1 MKKHFFAWMTIMMV
15 AFVGITAVA
24 CSKEDNSQNANA
36 EIIGKWRREYKET
49 IKYIKN
55 GGAWKE
61 DSRSSKSYP
70 EGSSDGYIFKS
81 DGTALMV
88 DISPDG
94 HYFIEESDDFFYK
107 VENGHLFLKENNP
120 RDKDGWEDVAAIKI
134 SGSTMELTEEEIEG
148 DYKEVT
154 FLRYKK
160 LN

>member
-1 MKKHFFAWMTIMMV
+1 
-15 AFVGITAVA
+15 
-24 CSKEDNSQNANA
+24 
-36 EIIGKWRREYKET
+36 
-49 IKYIKN
+49 
-55 GGAWKE
+55 
-61 DSRSSKSYP
+61 
-70 EGSSDGYIFKS
+70 
-81 DGTALMV
+81 MV